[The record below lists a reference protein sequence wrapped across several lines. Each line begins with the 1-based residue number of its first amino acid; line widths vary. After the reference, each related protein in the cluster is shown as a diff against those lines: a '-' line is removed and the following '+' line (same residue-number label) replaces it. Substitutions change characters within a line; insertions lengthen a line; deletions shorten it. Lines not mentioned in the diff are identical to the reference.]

1 MFFARVGACKKEP
14 MEIKFIN
21 ADTLNIKTKEVNIL
35 LDPSMDDLKSSKSD
49 IAITTTDKF
58 NISKSDILKFD
69 WPGEYE
75 AKNVLV
81 KSIATENKEKQ
92 EVRIVTMEIN
102 GVNTAY
108 IGAIDSVPSNK
119 KLFEELSIVEVLIL
133 NSNLNSKQTLE
144 IIEEIEPKVVVL
156 ADNKS
161 NVDESGES
169 VFDKVRKEIGKQEDE
184 IQEKVVVKADPE
196 ALETQIEYLF
206 ISI

>member
-1 MFFARVGACKKEP
+1 
-14 MEIKFIN
+14 MEIKFLN

-35 LDPSMDDLKSSKSD
+35 LDPSMDELKAHKAD

-58 NISKSDILKFD
+58 DIAESDILKFD

-81 KSIATENKEKQ
+81 KSIATEDKDKQ
-92 EVRIVTMEIN
+92 EVRIVTMEID

-108 IGAIDSVPSNK
+108 IGSIDTIPSNK

-133 NSNLNSKQTLE
+133 NSNLNSKQSLE
-144 IIEEIEPKVVVL
+144 IIEEIEPKIVVL
-156 ADNKS
+156 AANHS
-161 NVDESGES
+161 HVDESGVSIFE
-169 VFDKVRKEIGKQEDE
+169 KIRKEIGKLESE
-184 IQEKVVVKADPE
+184 IEEKTVIKIDPD
-196 ALETQIEYLF
+196 ALDSQIEYKF

>member
-58 NISKSDILKFD
+58 DISKSDILKFD

-108 IGAIDSVPSNK
+108 IGAIDSIPSNK

-133 NSNLNSKQTLE
+133 NSNLSSKQTLE
-144 IIEEIEPKVVVL
+144 IIEEIEPKIVVL
-156 ADNKS
+156 AANKS
-161 NVDESGES
+161 NVDENGES
-169 VFDKVRKEIGKQEDE
+169 EFDKVRKEIGKQEDE
-184 IQEKVVVKADPE
+184 IQEKVVVKADPD
-196 ALETQIEYLF
+196 ALDTQIEYLF
-206 ISI
+206 VSV

>member
-1 MFFARVGACKKEP
+1 
-14 MEIKFIN
+14 MEIKFLN

-35 LDPSMDDLKSSKSD
+35 LDPSMDELKAHKAD

-58 NISKSDILKFD
+58 DIAKSDILKFD

-81 KSIATENKEKQ
+81 KSIATEDKNKQ
-92 EVRIVTMEIN
+92 EVRIVTMEID

-108 IGAIDSVPSNK
+108 IGSIDTIPSNK

-133 NSNLNSKQTLE
+133 NSNLSSKQSLE
-144 IIEEIEPKVVVL
+144 IIEEIEPKIVVL
-156 ADNKS
+156 AANNS
-161 NVDESGES
+161 HVDESGVSIFE
-169 VFDKVRKEIGKQEDE
+169 KIRKEIGKLESE
-184 IQEKVVVKADPE
+184 IEEKTVIKIDPD
-196 ALETQIEYLF
+196 ALDSQIEYKF